1 MRNQS
6 KNECIFILF
15 LNLYEPIGAIPEF
28 RIYILL
34 ERTRQKLDIEV
45 NIGKCRGHVKED
57 VHGAHFLGGAG
68 LLEVVS
74 ISNVLLLPPP
84 PDQD

>member
-45 NIGKCRGHVKED
+45 NIGKCRGHVKEG
-57 VHGAHFLGGAG
+57 VHGENFLGGTG
-68 LLEVVS
+68 LLEDVS
-74 ISNVLLLPPP
+74 ISNVFLLPPP
-84 PDQD
+84 SVQD